1 MQTVESEQC
10 SACTQAMHTA
20 PAEKQSICSGLA
32 DRLFLLFSVF
42 AIGASFG
49 WVLEVCYRSLVAGH
63 FVNPGFLH
71 GPYLPIYGTG
81 LVLIDILNW
90 WQAKKPGHRRPLRFL
105 ASVLLQTL
113 AAGLIE
119 FATGFFF
126 LRVFGLRLWDYSSN
140 FGNLFGIICPSFLL
154 AWAVL
159 CALYTRFLHV
169 NVRRAAKALIAHRV
183 GMFLLGCYCGV
194 LLVDA
199 FFSFW
204 AAWAGF

>member
-71 GPYLPIYGTG
+71 GPYLPIYRDRACFDLYPE
-81 LVLIDILNW
+81 LV
-90 WQAKKPGHRRPLRFL
+90 
-105 ASVLLQTL
+105 
-113 AAGLIE
+113 AGE
-119 FATGFFF
+119 
-126 LRVFGLRLWDYSSN
+126 
-140 FGNLFGIICPSFLL
+140 
-154 AWAVL
+154 
-159 CALYTRFLHV
+159 
-169 NVRRAAKALIAHRV
+169 KAGA
-183 GMFLLGCYCGV
+183 
-194 LLVDA
+194 
-199 FFSFW
+199 
-204 AAWAGF
+204 